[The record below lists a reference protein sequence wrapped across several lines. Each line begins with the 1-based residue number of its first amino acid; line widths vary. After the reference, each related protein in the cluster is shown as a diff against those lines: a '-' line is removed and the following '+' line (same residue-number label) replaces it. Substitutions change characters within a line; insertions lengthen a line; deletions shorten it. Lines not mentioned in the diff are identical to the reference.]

1 MRRLLL
7 IYRPRVSLRRGSG
20 RAGGRSR
27 TARVRWT
34 MAWRDEGGEEGGR
47 HVRSRAI
54 DRGDRPSFE
63 ARGRVVGDR
72 GPSSSRARGRPGRRG
87 ANAEASGRAPLPTA
101 LRAGLP
107 RAPRA
112 ARIGREGAGTR
123 VAGDRG
129 GAGETRGVEIT
140 LARREKRERG
150 RRCGRGRAPA
160 LRAARRAPLEPRSG
174 SSRTKRSRSAR
185 RRSVGA
191 LEGAGMRRARGAR
204 ALKKS
209 RRKPSAE
216 KHPRV
221 QVGGLVATVR
231 LTEHHAP
238 E

>member
-1 MRRLLL
+1 VRRLLL

-47 HVRSRAI
+47 RVRSRAI

-101 LRAGLP
+101 SRAGAASAAASDRSRGRGNP
-107 RAPRA
+107 RRRRSGGCRRNARRGNYPRA
-112 ARIGREGAGTR
+112 ARKTR
-123 VAGDRG
+123 ARQEVRTRARTCASRG
-129 GAGETRGVEIT
+129 STR
-140 LARREKRERG
+140 AS
-150 RRCGRGRAPA
+150 
-160 LRAARRAPLEPRSG
+160 RAPLRVFEDEAKPISPTTLG
-174 SSRTKRSRSAR
+174 GCAR
-185 RRSVGA
+185 RRRNAPRPG
-191 LEGAGMRRARGAR
+191 RPRAQ
-204 ALKKS
+204 KS
-209 RRKPSAE
+209 PPRKPSAE

-221 QVGGLVATVR
+221 QVGGLVAGVR
-231 LTEHHAP
+231 LSPHAP